1 MYVVKMEW
9 QITIMAKNDME
20 FCDEKYQ
27 SHEIIL
33 NMHYSMFKKIPKVSI
48 ILYCRTFGNMLQ

>member
-1 MYVVKMEW
+1 
-9 QITIMAKNDME
+9 MAKNDIE

-33 NMHYSMFKKIPKVSI
+33 NMHYSMFKKISKASI
-48 ILYCRTFGNMLQ
+48 ILYCRTFGNVLQ